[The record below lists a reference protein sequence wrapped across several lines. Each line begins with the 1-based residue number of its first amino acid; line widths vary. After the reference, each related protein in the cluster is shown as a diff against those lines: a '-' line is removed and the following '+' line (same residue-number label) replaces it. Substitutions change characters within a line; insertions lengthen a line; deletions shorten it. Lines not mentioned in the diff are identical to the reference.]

1 MKLKDVLELC
11 SGKLLCGDSHL
22 NDEVDFAFASD
33 MMSDVL
39 TLLEDNILLITGLSN
54 NQAVRTAV
62 MSDIR
67 NIVIARNKIPS
78 QDMIEMANEFDI
90 AIITTPFSMY
100 RLSGIL
106 FSKGLNYIY

>member
-11 SGKLLCGDSHL
+11 SGKILCGENHL
-22 NDEVDFAFASD
+22 EDEVDFAFASD

-39 TLLEDNILLITGLSN
+39 TLLEDNILLITGLSS

-78 QDMIEMANEFDI
+78 QDMIDMANEFDI
-90 AIITTPFSMY
+90 AIISSEFSMY
-100 RLSGIL
+100 RISGVL
-106 FSKGLNYIY
+106 FNKELKHIY

>member
-1 MKLKDVLELC
+1 MKLKDVLELS
-11 SGKLLCGDSHL
+11 SGKILCGENHL
-22 NDEVDFAFASD
+22 DDEVEFAFASD

-67 NIVIARNKIPS
+67 NIIIARNKVPS
-78 QDMIEMANEFDI
+78 KDMIDMANEFDI
-90 AIITTPFSMY
+90 AIIASPFSMY
-100 RLSGIL
+100 RLSGL
-106 FSKGLNYIY
+106 LYAKGLNHIY

>member
-1 MKLKDVLELC
+1 MKLKEILELS
-11 SGKLLCGDSHL
+11 SGKILCGEDHL
-22 NDEVDFAFASD
+22 EDEVDFAFASD

-78 QDMIEMANEFDI
+78 KDMIDMAKEFDI
-90 AIITTPFSMY
+90 SIITTPYSMY
-100 RLSGIL
+100 RLSGLL
-106 FSKGLNYIY
+106 FNKGLNHIY

>member
-1 MKLKDVLELC
+1 MKLKDVIELS
-11 SGKLLCGDSHL
+11 SGKILCGESHL
-22 NDEVDFAFASD
+22 EDEVDCAFASD

-78 QDMIEMANEFDI
+78 KDMIDMANEFDI
-90 AIITTPFSMY
+90 AIITTPYSMY
-100 RLSGIL
+100 RLSGL
-106 FSKGLNYIY
+106 LYAKGLNHIY

>member
-11 SGKLLCGDSHL
+11 SGKILCGESHL
-22 NDEVDFAFASD
+22 EDEVDFAFASD

-39 TLLEDNILLITGLSN
+39 TLLEDNILLITGLSS

-78 QDMIEMANEFDI
+78 QDMIAMANEFDI
-90 AIITTPFSMY
+90 AIITSGFSMY
-100 RLSGIL
+100 RVSGAL
-106 FSKGLNYIY
+106 FNKGLKHIY